1 VNDPLIKSNSQV
13 PAANIT
19 HTQCVEGFL
28 INYRCLNAASRKPDA
43 NKGNKNWGQNLSIL
57 GNFSEGYRAH
67 KVSSNAPAKDTNY
80 ETMTSTCL
88 STTWPDNSFAWG
100 RQTRKME
107 NGRGQDQGGGVGNG
121 RQVQRTFLS
130 HTYKLRARLCRVRF
144 GLRTKDLGVRTQD
157 AGCSCWAPIGGYRTS
172 GKSTENNASW
182 RRQRDSR
189 SLTDLKK
196 FSINL
201 TI

>member
-19 HTQCVEGFL
+19 HMQCVEGFL

-80 ETMTSTCL
+80 ETITAVNAGNKSDPKPNRL
-88 STTWPDNSFAWG
+88 AN
-100 RQTRKME
+100 
-107 NGRGQDQGGGVGNG
+107 NGGVLHPARISRNTPYDHTLYAIQQLGSPKCFMRLFAEMLRKRVALFICLG
-121 RQVQRTFLS
+121 ARQFLS
-130 HTYKLRARLCRVRF
+130 LFR
-144 GLRTKDLGVRTQD
+144 
-157 AGCSCWAPIGGYRTS
+157 
-172 GKSTENNASW
+172 
-182 RRQRDSR
+182 
-189 SLTDLKK
+189 
-196 FSINL
+196 
-201 TI
+201 